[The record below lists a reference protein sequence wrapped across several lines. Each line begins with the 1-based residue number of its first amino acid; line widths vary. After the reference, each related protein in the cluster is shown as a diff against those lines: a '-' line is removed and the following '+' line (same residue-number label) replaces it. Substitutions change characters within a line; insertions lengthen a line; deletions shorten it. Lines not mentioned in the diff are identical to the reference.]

1 MACLRE
7 NSIRWTSPSLHSSAL
22 RVLSSSSSPE
32 TKIGRRRTKKKEKR
46 RKKAATTAAAEEE
59 EGAKKYV
66 TLRSTSSRRDD
77 VLYSIFPLLLLL
89 LALMTSI
96 LRWRSSYDHYK
107 ERSIKSVCVCACAYF
122 VTLYEPILHQSEQ
135 DDKNQRRNFLTYDYA
150 FLLIRKCRKKTSSTR
165 QLAVVS
171 LYFWIDINID
181 EEKVFDRDPN
191 WHSQFE

>member
-89 LALMTSI
+89 LVLMTSI

-107 ERSIKSVCVCACAYF
+107 ERSIKRECVCVFCYSLWAYSSSIRTRWQKSTEKF
-122 VTLYEPILHQSEQ
+122 PDIRLRLSPYQKMQKKNVFYTTVGSCISLFLDRHQYRRGKSIW
-135 DDKNQRRNFLTYDYA
+135 QR
-150 FLLIRKCRKKTSSTR
+150 S
-165 QLAVVS
+165 
-171 LYFWIDINID
+171 
-181 EEKVFDRDPN
+181 
-191 WHSQFE
+191 